1 MKKLLKSF
9 MILSIFGVVGFGSKV
24 SAHELDTVY
33 DDGTIEEY
41 VVSESLELNSILES
55 QFVEGE
61 LIQDESFSPVFP
73 DDLEYISDGNTA
85 RTIIGSD
92 NRRIVTNT
100 STYPFSTAA
109 HLVMTFPNGKSYIGS
124 GHLISNDT
132 VLTAGHCIYS
142 KADGGWATSV
152 AVYPGYNGKTAPFGV
167 AYASKLMSISGWTSN
182 NSSEHDIGAI
192 KLNKSIGK
200 NTGYMGLT
208 TNTNS
213 GITLTGFHGDL
224 NGKMGT
230 ESGSISS
237 LTPNNVFYKL
247 DSTGGASGS
256 GVYNNN
262 NQILAV
268 HAYGRTSDNFGT
280 RMNNEKY
287 SIVYNWAFGKPV
299 PTDNRHSVVTYWY
312 PSRENAGYKKV
323 MKYVNDR
330 NWEHKVV
337 TDSKGRLKIIVGKF
351 QQNNPAKFQFEE
363 FLGENNFA
371 YNVYSDEDR
380 YDRAETTVRQEVS
393 TFWYPSKNNSGYKK
407 VMQYITEMKWN
418 SKVVTGTDGRV
429 KIIVGTFPLKHK
441 GKVDFEKFL
450 AANKFNYTVT
460 LSDNY

>member
-1 MKKLLKSF
+1 MKKFLKGF

-192 KLNKSIGK
+192 KLNKSIGN

-256 GVYNNN
+256 GVYNNS

-280 RMNNEKY
+280 RINNEKFNIVNKWAFNGGDVFYTTRIKNSGWTSESKNGTTSGTTGKNTPLEGLCVALKNGDINGGVTYRTHVSNEGWLPWKSNGNVSGGAGKRMEALEVKLTGEIAKYY
-287 SIVYNWAFGKPV
+287 SIEYRSHVQDIGWTSWVKDGTTSGTTGKNKQV
-299 PTDNRHSVVTYWY
+299 EAVQI
-312 PSRENAGYKKV
+312 
-323 MKYVNDR
+323 
-330 NWEHKVV
+330 
-337 TDSKGRLKIIVGKF
+337 RLIQK
-351 QQNNPAKFQFEE
+351 
-363 FLGENNFA
+363 
-371 YNVYSDEDR
+371 
-380 YDRAETTVRQEVS
+380 
-393 TFWYPSKNNSGYKK
+393 
-407 VMQYITEMKWN
+407 
-418 SKVVTGTDGRV
+418 
-429 KIIVGTFPLKHK
+429 
-441 GKVDFEKFL
+441 
-450 AANKFNYTVT
+450 
-460 LSDNY
+460 